1 MILTESS
8 CSNAVREVLDSLY
21 SNIDQETEEAPAE
34 AGQTGEGS
42 LPAKLTFVSMV
53 KTVIRMIK
61 TISLGNKV
69 TLQKYKPCP
78 SILFVVQEKDILE
91 LISEG
96 MRKEEESQEL
106 EETNKKSDEP
116 TAEEIDADKECQKE
130 LQDNLVTSP
139 ESLVDSNSVEVIQ
152 STSGK

>member
-1 MILTESS
+1 MSHH
-8 CSNAVREVLDSLY
+8 
-21 SNIDQETEEAPAE
+21 P
-34 AGQTGEGS
+34 
-42 LPAKLTFVSMV
+42 
-53 KTVIRMIK
+53 
-61 TISLGNKV
+61 
-69 TLQKYKPCP
+69 
-78 SILFVVQEKDILE
+78 FVVQEKDILE

-96 MRKEEESQEL
+96 IRKEEESQEL